1 MAAQTHAVSDLD
13 RVDGEQTD
21 AVARDA
27 AFHRSGQVSIELL
40 GCPTSVQK
48 ERAARLHLLHHVVLA
63 HIALIVAS
71 DEVGA
76 LHIIRAADG
85 FFRQAQVR
93 LGHAEGLLGVV
104 LEIRLRE
111 QVGAVAQD
119 ADSVVVG
126 AHRAVAA

>member
-13 RVDGEQTD
+13 RVDGEQAD
-21 AVARDA
+21 AVARDV
-27 AFHRSGQVSIELL
+27 AFHRSGQVGIELL
-40 GCPTSVQK
+40 SRPARVQK

-85 FFRQAQVR
+85 LFRQAQVR

-119 ADSVVVG
+119 ADGVVVG
-126 AHRAVAA
+126 THRAVAA

>member
-13 RVDGEQTD
+13 RVDGEETD
-21 AVARDA
+21 AVARDV
-27 AFHRSGQVSIELL
+27 AFHRSGQVGIELL
-40 GCPTSVQK
+40 GRPARVQK

-76 LHIIRAADG
+76 LYIIRAADG
-85 FFRQAQVR
+85 LFRQAQVR

-119 ADSVVVG
+119 ADGVMVG

>member
-1 MAAQTHAVSDLD
+1 MRDLD
-13 RVDGEQTD
+13 RIDGEQTD
-21 AVARDA
+21 AVARDV
-27 AFHRSGQVSIELL
+27 AFHRSGQVGIELL
-40 GCPTSVQK
+40 GRPARVQK

-63 HIALIVAS
+63 HIALLVAG

-85 FFRQAQVR
+85 LFRQAQVR
-93 LGHAEGLLGVV
+93 LGHSEGLLGVV

-119 ADSVVVG
+119 ADGVVVG

>member
-1 MAAQTHAVSDLD
+1 MRDLD
-13 RVDGEQTD
+13 RIDGEQTD
-21 AVARDA
+21 AVARDV
-27 AFHRSGQVSIELL
+27 AFHRSGQVGIELL
-40 GCPTSVQK
+40 SRPARVQK
-48 ERAARLHLLHHVVLA
+48 ERPARLHLLHHVVLA
-63 HIALIVAS
+63 HIALIVAG

-85 FFRQAQVR
+85 LFRQAQVR

-111 QVGAVAQD
+111 QVGAVTQD
-119 ADSVVVG
+119 ADGVVVG